1 LGEHAGGAA
10 GEVVSNSEGFAVRQN
25 LTGVFPKTG
34 GEGSKLTSFHNLCP
48 LGNIENIRYFCVS
61 NCIAMGQITLEIDDR
76 KMKFFKNLVSHFS
89 FVKIKEEVDDD
100 QEDTDEQVREN
111 IKAAIKELREIEAG
125 KKKARLASDF
135 LKEL

>member
-1 LGEHAGGAA
+1 
-10 GEVVSNSEGFAVRQN
+10 
-25 LTGVFPKTG
+25 
-34 GEGSKLTSFHNLCP
+34 
-48 LGNIENIRYFCVS
+48 
-61 NCIAMGQITLEIDDR
+61 MGQITLEIDDR